1 MTGSSGN
8 GGLFASVKNLAATC
22 VAIGRTRLELLGNEI
37 AVERQ
42 RLLSLLI
49 LSQALVFSLILGAI
63 LLIALLVLLFW
74 DQRVL
79 VVAMMTA
86 FFLGLAGYLYVAIR
100 RLLRSPKSVFA
111 DSLAQLEEDVRQL
124 RTTGSHAK
132 KAD

>member
-1 MTGSSGN
+1 MLN
-8 GGLFASVKNLAATC
+8 RFFKRFAGDRKGVS
-22 VAIGRTRLELLGNEI
+22 
-37 AVERQ
+37 AVEF
-42 RLLSLLI
+42 
-49 LSQALVFSLILGAI
+49 ALVAPV

-79 VVAMMTA
+79 VVAMLTA

-111 DSLAQLEEDVRQL
+111 DSLAQLEEDIRQL
-124 RTTGSHAK
+124 RTAGSHAK